1 LENSLKYFK
10 NLYSKI
16 AANSENHLFNFL
28 NIKYGLCSKDYYLK
42 DNLIFNTKEIQE
54 IEFFFKDLSSGIP
67 FEYIVNQAS
76 FYDSEF
82 FVDERVLIPRPETE
96 LIIDYF
102 KSLKTNKNFNIIDA
116 GTGSGC
122 IGISI
127 ANLCNQN
134 MVFGVDKYLT
144 SIEIAK
150 INKNK
155 LNANNFKLLV
165 GDWLL
170 PFKKNSI
177 DIVISNP
184 PYITEDDEHLMHLKH
199 EPLTS
204 LVSTDNGLNDIKTI
218 IKQSKKVLKTSGKLI
233 IEHGFNQAQDIEN
246 ILKDYNYRNIFNI
259 KDYQGHQRIIVA
271 EL

>member
-1 LENSLKYFK
+1 MSINKKIISSENRTLSSELSSIK
-10 NLYSKI
+10 NLKST
-16 AANSENHLFNFL
+16 FNNNFC
-28 NIKYGLCSKDYYLK
+28 NAV
-42 DNLIFNTKEIQE
+42 NLIFNTKEIQE
-54 IEFFFKDLSSGIP
+54 IECFFKDLSSGVP

-134 MVFGVDKYLT
+134 IVFGVDKYLR

-177 DIVISNP
+177 DMVISNP
-184 PYITEDDEHLMHLKH
+184 PYITEDDEHLKHLKH

-204 LVSTDNGLNDIKTI
+204 LVSTDNGLKDINNI
-218 IKQSKKVLKTSGKLI
+218 IKQSKQVLKKSGKLI

-259 KDYQGHQRIIVA
+259 KDYQDHQRIIVA